1 MRFLGKGLVL
11 LSHLNDSPSA
21 DGPKL
26 LPITL
31 SRTDLPRPIVS
42 LLEARCLG

>member
-1 MRFLGKGLVL
+1 MRFLGKGLVHV
-11 LSHLNDSPSA
+11 SHLNDSPSA

-31 SRTDLPRPIVS
+31 SRAALPRPIVS
-42 LLEARCLG
+42 VLEARSLG